1 MKTDENNPED
11 WYRSASVRLGSVDRL
26 YPFEGT
32 SESVVE
38 LLQEAV
44 ERFLKGYLISK
55 GWHLT
60 KIHDLGALIAEAEN
74 YDERFGAFA
83 DFADEL
89 TDQFWAMHYPGG
101 EFDEQSIDFEELR
114 AKVGQIISLIK
125 QGSSPLI

>member
-1 MKTDENNPED
+1 MKTDENNSDD

-26 YPFEGT
+26 YPLEGT
-32 SESVVE
+32 SESVIE

-55 GWHLT
+55 GWQLT

-101 EFDEQSIDFEELR
+101 EFDEQSIHFEELR
-114 AKVGQIISLIK
+114 AKVGQIIRLIK
-125 QGSSPLI
+125 

>member
-11 WYRSASVRLGSVDRL
+11 WYRSAKVRLGSVDRL
-26 YPFEGT
+26 YPCEGA
-32 SESVVE
+32 SESVIK

-55 GWHLT
+55 GWRLT

-74 YDERFGAFA
+74 YVERFAAFA

-101 EFDEQSIDFEELR
+101 EFDEQSISF
-114 AKVGQIISLIK
+114 
-125 QGSSPLI
+125 

>member
-11 WYRSASVRLGSVDRL
+11 WYRSASARLGSVDRL
-26 YPFEGT
+26 YPFEGA
-32 SESVVE
+32 SESVIE

-55 GWHLT
+55 GWPLK

-74 YDERFGAFA
+74 YDNRFGAFA

-101 EFDEQSIDFEELR
+101 EFDQQAIDFEELR
-114 AKVGQIISLIK
+114 AKVNQIISLIT
-125 QGSSPLI
+125 

>member
-11 WYRSASVRLGSVDRL
+11 WYRSAKVRLGSVDRL
-26 YPFEGT
+26 YPCEGA
-32 SESVVE
+32 SESVIE

-55 GWHLT
+55 GWRLT

-101 EFDEQSIDFEELR
+101 EFDEQSIDFDAFR
-114 AKVGQIISLIK
+114 AKVDQLITLIK
-125 QGSSPLI
+125 